1 MTIPVLQSDCLWRTS
16 CMDQIQPSV
25 TAQVSSNKTIEPQ
38 YCLGDLPPA
47 GTTNSE
53 TTRFYCVYHTRLVT
67 GAESFRIVEMSRDKR
82 QTLLTETS
90 RRKAALLTDK
100 LQLHVVSPMLEKNND
115 ETTGLFFLCSTPS
128 VFRVI
133 VPLACGPSC
142 LFSATSAVS
151 RQTDDDLSGLR
162 GDTTSPRPFKCLIAD
177 WRFSIIQ
184 IVRRLE
190 HVSMPTADWLSGG
203 CDTAYKRWLTAPS
216 PALIGRRGTRGRG

>member
-1 MTIPVLQSDCLWRTS
+1 MYPTCVDLTFHNLMTWPVRACLNMTIPVLQSDCLWRTS

-25 TAQVSSNKTIEPQ
+25 TAQVSSNKTIEPL

-100 LQLHVVSPMLEKNND
+100 LQLHVGYYQRTEIFID
-115 ETTGLFFLCSTPS
+115 
-128 VFRVI
+128 
-133 VPLACGPSC
+133 
-142 LFSATSAVS
+142 
-151 RQTDDDLSGLR
+151 
-162 GDTTSPRPFKCLIAD
+162 
-177 WRFSIIQ
+177 
-184 IVRRLE
+184 
-190 HVSMPTADWLSGG
+190 
-203 CDTAYKRWLTAPS
+203 
-216 PALIGRRGTRGRG
+216 